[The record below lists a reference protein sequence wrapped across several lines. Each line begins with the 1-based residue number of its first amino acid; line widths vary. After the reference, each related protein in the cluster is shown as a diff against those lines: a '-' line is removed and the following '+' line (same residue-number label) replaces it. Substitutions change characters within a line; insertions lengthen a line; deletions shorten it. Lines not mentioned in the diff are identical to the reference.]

1 VKRATEQLR
10 RLSAATL
17 DSARAG
23 SVATYERP
31 RTASI
36 AHLGVGAF
44 ARAHLAVYADDLLRL
59 GIPAAIRGVS
69 LHSITAQERL
79 EPQDGYY
86 TVVERE
92 PGAVARLRVVGAFNS
107 ISTGAPAAL
116 AALTAPSTRVVSL
129 TITEKGY
136 DPEPEPEPGES
147 EPPGLRASAAGVLAL
162 SLARWRESGGVPPVV
177 TSLDNVSR
185 NGDQLRLRVC
195 ESAARLDPSLPEWI
209 STEVR
214 FPNSVVDRM
223 VPATTD
229 EDISEIAERL
239 GLVDLGAV
247 TTEHH
252 RSWIVE
258 ADDALEMFGPVGAE
272 LVQDIAPYE
281 ERKLWLLNGPHSAL
295 AYVGLLLGRATIA
308 GAAADTVVRRFTQEL
323 VEDVLAVAEI
333 PTALQARCFAEDA
346 LRRFANPNLR
356 HSCVQVAADGSR
368 KLPLRFGNVV
378 STRQRAGL
386 DTTRFAV
393 VAAIWIAAV
402 AGVHLGGQALPP
414 LDDPEANRLTSL
426 PHRDLSRLTEL
437 ALGEHFDEPF
447 LVEVAGSLQQLTLQG
462 ARLFEDPL

>member
-1 VKRATEQLR
+1 MTRAAEQPR
-10 RLSAATL
+10 RLSAATR
-17 DSARAG
+17 DIARAG

-31 RTASI
+31 RNASI
-36 AHLGVGAF
+36 THLGVGAF

-92 PGAVARLRVVGAFNS
+92 PDTAARLRVIGAFNS
-107 ISTGAPAAL
+107 VSTGAPAAL

-129 TITEKGY
+129 TLTEKGY
-136 DPEPEPEPGES
+136 DPEPDQSEQPER
-147 EPPGLRASAAGVLAL
+147 RASAAGVLAL
-162 SLARWRESGGVPPVV
+162 SLARWRESGGLPPVV
-177 TSLDNVSR
+177 ASLDNVSS
-185 NGDQLRLRVC
+185 NGDRLRKRVC
-195 ESAARLDPSLPEWI
+195 ESAARLDASLPEWI
-209 STEVR
+209 SAEVR

-258 ADDALEMFGPVGAE
+258 ADDALEMFGTVGAE
-272 LVQDIAPYE
+272 LVQDIAPFE
-281 ERKLWLLNGPHSAL
+281 QRKLWLLNGPHSAL
-295 AYVGLLLGRATIA
+295 AYGGLLLGRATIA
-308 GAAADTVVRRFTQEL
+308 SAAADTTVRRFTQQL
-323 VEDVLAVAEI
+323 VEDVLAVTEI
-333 PTALQARCFAEDA
+333 PTALQPRRFADAA

-356 HSCVQVAADGSR
+356 HSCVQVGADGSR

-393 VAAIWIAAV
+393 VVAIWIAAV
-402 AGVHLGGQALPP
+402 AGVPVGGQPLPA
-414 LDDPEANRLTSL
+414 LDDPEASRLTSL
-426 PHRDLSRLTEL
+426 PPRDLSRLTER

-447 LVEVAGSLQQLTLQG
+447 IVEVAGSLQQLTLQG
-462 ARLFEDPL
+462 ARLFEDLS